1 MPDEKFD
8 EDLATLF
15 HRISLKASPE
25 NLGKLDV
32 VKSKL
37 VELHHQNLVKIN
49 HSAMELVCAYYLIL
63 KGYDVTVEQQ
73 LDGSLVCDV
82 FGVKGD
88 GRAIVEVE
96 TGFIPPEHALDPS
109 AFFTARIT
117 SKIARYSS
125 HSNKFMLGVPPHC
138 VLPVR
143 SFFQKPPG
151 RRDTAE
157 LKEAKELC
165 DRYYRNP
172 PISLDRIREAR
183 LHSVQ
188 VIDVDSGSVNEVDPE
203 TYIEAL
209 DTCAAIIGHPL
220 SPNKKTEEIL

>member
-8 EDLATLF
+8 EDLAILF

-25 NLGKLDV
+25 TLGKLDT

-63 KGYDVTVEQQ
+63 KDYDVTVEQQ
-73 LDGSLVCDV
+73 LDGSLACDV
-82 FGVKGD
+82 LGIKGE

-109 AFFTARIT
+109 AFFMARIT

-125 HSNKFMLGVPPHC
+125 HADKFMLGVPPHC
-138 VLPVR
+138 VLPLF

-151 RRDTAE
+151 TRNITE
-157 LKEAKELC
+157 LKDAKKLC
-165 DRYYRNP
+165 DKYYRSP
-172 PISLDRIREAR
+172 PISLERIREAR

-188 VIDVDSGSVNEVDPE
+188 VIDVDSGSASEVDPE

-209 DTCAAIIGHPL
+209 GRCATIISFQP
-220 SPNKKTEEIL
+220 SQNRNPIVRW